1 MTFTDSILVFTCVS
15 THAGAPRWFTR
26 PSRPS
31 LTGCVAKLGVH
42 QTVESFAAAH
52 PTGRHACG
60 INHASLLLL
69 SGARGKAAEATMCLA
84 VPLWHQPR

>member
-52 PTGRHACG
+52 LADCHACG
-60 INHASLLLL
+60 IDHASLLLS
-69 SGARGKAAEATMCLA
+69 SGAQCEAAEA
-84 VPLWHQPR
+84 